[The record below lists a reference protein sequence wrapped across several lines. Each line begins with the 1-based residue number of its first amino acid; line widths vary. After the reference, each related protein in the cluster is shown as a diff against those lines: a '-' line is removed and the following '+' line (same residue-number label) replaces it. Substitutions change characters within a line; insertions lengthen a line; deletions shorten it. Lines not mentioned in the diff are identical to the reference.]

1 MTIGIY
7 MIINTMNNKKYIG
20 QSVNIKRRKS
30 EHFTKHCNK
39 MVISNAIFKHGKE
52 NFDFEILEE
61 CDESQLNELEIK
73 YITEYETHVSL
84 GKGYNQGKGGNGVR
98 GEDHGM
104 YGRKHSPES
113 IQKMKDSMIG
123 KSGHPHT
130 EEHKEYIKNELLG
143 TGILYRS
150 RVRNESLTYVTKFNH
165 KIKEITVNKYKDL
178 SIPLII
184 FTRICMENEID
195 FKSNL
200 VKDIENFVQ
209 KFDLKT
215 INIIN

>member
-1 MTIGIY
+1 
-7 MIINTMNNKKYIG
+7 MITNKINNKKYIG
-20 QSVNIKRRKS
+20 QSININRRKS
-30 EHFTKHCNK
+30 EHFSKKCN
-39 MVISNAIFKHGKE
+39 MVISKSIFKHCKE
-52 NFDFEILEE
+52 NFEFEILEE
-61 CDESQLNELEIK
+61 CEEAQLDDLEIR
-73 YITEYETHVSL
+73 YIKEYETHISL

-104 YGRKHSPES
+104 YGRKHSDES

-123 KSGHPHT
+123 KNGHPHT
-130 EEHKEYIKNELLG
+130 KEHKEYMKNELSG

-165 KIKEITVNKYKDL
+165 KIKEISVNKYKDL

-184 FTRICMENEID
+184 CLRICMENEID

-200 VKDIENFVQ
+200 VKDMENFVQ
-209 KFDLKT
+209 NFDLKT
-215 INIIN
+215 IELSNQKDE